1 MLNLQAAPFTLMSN
15 LQQGHLR
22 TINLKISLMEVMV
35 YEIEADFIEIG
46 YFITLFDIKM
56 LFFDYILYS
65 YLMNLDKITDKSLA
79 IVGTIAAVI
88 AVYFLVPKVIAIP
101 SALIVLIIAGA
112 IVVLK
117 NRWVE
122 SEAD

>member
-1 MLNLQAAPFTLMSN
+1 
-15 LQQGHLR
+15 
-22 TINLKISLMEVMV
+22 MEVMV

-122 SEAD
+122 SEAN